1 MIEEILKATEV
12 LKNGGVLLYA
22 TDTIWGIGC
31 DASNPEAVKKVY
43 AIKKRDEAKSLIVL
57 VDNHT
62 RLERTVEEVPEVAWG
77 LDRIY
82 RKTAND
88 YLRQT

>member
-43 AIKKRDEAKSLIVL
+43 AIKNVMKRKALL
-57 VDNHT
+57 F
-62 RLERTVEEVPEVAWG
+62 W
-77 LDRIY
+77 
-82 RKTAND
+82 
-88 YLRQT
+88 

>member
-31 DASNPEAVKKVY
+31 DASNAEAVKKVY

-62 RLERTVEEVPEVAWG
+62 RLERTV
-77 LDRIY
+77 Y